1 MIDMTVQR
9 NEQEL
14 IQQVLNIFSAQLE
27 KNGFR
32 KTPER
37 FAILEEIYKRSDH
50 FDAEALYIHMKN
62 RNYRVSRA
70 TVYNTLELLVSCDL
84 VKKHQFGKNLAQY
97 EKSYGFK
104 QHDHVIC
111 ANCGKVVE
119 FCDPRVQQIKDM
131 VGELLNFKITHHS
144 LNFYGI
150 CGTCQ
155 KEMEFGIVRKQPK
168 VMEDEPGWGD

>member
-1 MIDMTVQR
+1 MSLPR
-9 NEQEL
+9 NEQHIIKE
-14 IQQVLNIFSAQLE
+14 VLNLFAAHLE
-27 KNGFR
+27 KSGQR

-70 TVYNTLELLVSCDL
+70 TVYNTLDLLTSCDL

-97 EKSYGFK
+97 EKSYGYK

-111 ANCGKVVE
+111 ASCGKVVE
-119 FCDPRVQQIKDM
+119 FCDPRIQQIKTM
-131 VGELLNFKITHHS
+131 VGELLNFQITHHS
-144 LNFYGI
+144 LNLYGI
-150 CGTCQ
+150 CGSCQ
-155 KEMEFGIVRKQPK
+155 KEIEYGIARKQPK
-168 VMEDEPGWGD
+168 LDDEPGWGD